1 MTQETVLVV
10 EDNQDMQ
17 TFLRDAVLEPAGYH
31 VVTTSDGRE
40 GLKEAVEGQPD
51 LIVLDLQMPR
61 LSGIE
66 LLRVLDQN
74 DVHIPTIVISA
85 YGSEEAILQAFRLG
99 AKDFLQKPFTMDEAQ
114 HAVENAL
121 TEERLRRE
129 KENLTKALALA
140 NRRLQRQVRN
150 WSALNDIALT
160 MTSTLEE
167 SEVYHRVIESVNR
180 ILRVEA
186 GSLLLVDRETGQL
199 AFAATTK
206 GNAERLVDLRLAIGE
221 GIAGW
226 VAEHGEPVIVP
237 NPNQDPRFYA
247 KIDEVTGFQ
256 SQAILCVPLKSKER
270 TIGVLEVINK
280 LAGPRNPSFTQG
292 DLELLTMLASW
303 VTVAVEN
310 AQLNRATAQM
320 AAATALGQAVAAMAH
335 HINNRLMTF
344 SLHLDRLEREQAHD
358 KQTMNELVTAARQC
372 IHDVSDVIKALDR
385 LEEIQ
390 TVPYIGDREM
400 IDLEGILSTTDLTA
414 PHD

>member
-1 MTQETVLVV
+1 MMSQERVLVV

-17 TFLRDAVLEPAGYH
+17 TFLRDAVLKPAGYS
-31 VVTTSDGRE
+31 VLMAPDGRE
-40 GLKEAVEGQPD
+40 GLRKAVEQRPD
-51 LIVLDLQMPR
+51 LMVLDLQMPR

-66 LLRVLDQN
+66 MLDLLDQH
-74 DVHIPTIVISA
+74 DIRIPTIVISA
-85 YGSEEAILQAFRLG
+85 YGSEEMILRAFRLG
-99 AKDFLQKPFTMDEAQ
+99 AKDFLQKPFTMDEAKS
-114 HAVENAL
+114 AIENAL

-129 KENLTKALALA
+129 KESLTKALALA

-167 SEVYHRVIESVNR
+167 SEVYQRVIESVNH
-180 ILRVEA
+180 ILQVEA
-186 GSLLLVDRETGQL
+186 GSLLLLDQESGEL
-199 AFAATTK
+199 NFAATTK
-206 GNAERLVDLRLAIGE
+206 GDAGRLAEHSLQRGE

-226 VAEHGEPVIVP
+226 VAEHGEPLIVP
-237 NPNQDPRFYA
+237 DVSRDGRFNA
-247 KIDEVTGFQ
+247 QIDEVIGFE
-256 SQAILCVPLKSKER
+256 SRAILCVPLQSKEQ

-280 LAGPRNPSFTQG
+280 RSGPESPSFTEG
-292 DLELLTMLASW
+292 DLDLLTMLAAW

-344 SLHLDRLEREQAHD
+344 SLHLDRLEREQTCDRQMVEEVIA
-358 KQTMNELVTAARQC
+358 AARRC
-372 IHDVSDVIKALDR
+372 IRDVSDVIKALDR

-390 TVPYIGDREM
+390 TVPYVGDREM
-400 IDLEGILSTTDLTA
+400 IDLEGILDTEDLSL
-414 PHD
+414 P